1 MIFIKKNEREKKRK
15 LKGSS
20 IWEKRNSIIFGWLTF
35 KSITLE
41 YIQHLIKKLYTK
53 LLTVNVKHQ
62 NDIKILKYQK

>member
-1 MIFIKKNEREKKRK
+1 M
-15 LKGSS
+15 KGSL
-20 IWEKRNSIIFGWLTF
+20 IWEKINSIIYGWLTF
-35 KSITLE
+35 KPITLE